1 MKFLKTLVLFTM
13 ALGLCFTAA
22 ACGGDTS
29 ETSSPQSSVEQTTE
43 GYTFIVLNADG
54 TPAQNVN
61 VQLCVLGNAAACYM
75 PVATDANGKVTY
87 NPAGFPGAG
96 EYEIHLLSQDLS
108 TPTPLAFDGPVST
121 PTVYGEI
128 TLTLK

>member
-22 ACGGDTS
+22 ACGDNTN
-29 ETSSPQSSVEQTTE
+29 ETSNTQSSVEQTTE

-54 TPAQNVN
+54 TPAQGVCIK
-61 VQLCVLGNAAACYM
+61 LCILGNKGACFM
-75 PVATDANGKVTY
+75 PMATDASGKVIY
-87 NPAGFPGAG
+87 NPMGFPGAG
-96 EYEIHLLSQDLS
+96 EYEISIVSASNYDESLEF
-108 TPTPLAFDGPVST
+108 TGPVST

>member
-1 MKFLKTLVLFTM
+1 MKFLKTLILFTM

-22 ACGGDTS
+22 ACGGDTD
-29 ETSSPQSSVEQTTE
+29 ETSNTQSSVEQTTE

-54 TPAQNVN
+54 TPAQGVN

-75 PVATDANGKVTY
+75 PIATDASGKVIY
-87 NPAGFPGAG
+87 NPMGFPGAG
-96 EYEIHLLSQDLS
+96 EYEIHLFDLNMS
-108 TPTPLAFDGPVST
+108 ALEFTGPVST